1 MFRLL
6 YVLGAIALLGLV
18 GCERTLDTKKLE
30 TNIQDEIAKQ
40 TGTKP
45 KSVTCPAE
53 QKDRRGGTFDCTAEH
68 PDGSKARV
76 EVTMKG
82 DGQVEWK
89 LIPTKTAESAKLVP
103 SAAPTG
109 AAKPAQSGEPADDE
123 EDEDD
128 EDDEE

>member
-1 MFRLL
+1 MFRLS
-6 YVLGAIALLGLV
+6 YVFGVVALVGLA

-45 KSVTCPAE
+45 KSVSCPAE
-53 QKDRRGGTFDCTAEH
+53 QKEKRGGTFDCTAEH

-89 LIPTKTAESAKLVP
+89 LVPTKTAESAKLVP
-103 SAAPTG
+103 SAAPT
-109 AAKPAQSGEPADDE
+109 AKPAQSGAPTDEDEGDDE
-123 EDEDD
+123 EEEDD
-128 EDDEE
+128 DG